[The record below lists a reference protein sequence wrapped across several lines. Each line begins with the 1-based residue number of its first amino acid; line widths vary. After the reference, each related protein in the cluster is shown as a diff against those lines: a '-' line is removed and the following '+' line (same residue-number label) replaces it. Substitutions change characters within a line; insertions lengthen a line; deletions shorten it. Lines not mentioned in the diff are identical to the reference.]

1 MKGGSSTIE
10 KLTKRINTKKKKK
23 RKVKVRTKKKEKK
36 RTMTKSRKSRKKRKT
51 RKKRNTKRNTK
62 RQKGGMEPLLVER
75 DPRRINPSSDSDE
88 YEDVPSRP
96 WHSRRLRGISSSSE
110 DGLTPLPSPTPN
122 EVGYIHPELGS
133 PDEDIPLY
141 FNTPLARVKNFRLAI
156 YKNKNDDGIIK
167 IDNQIEGIYF
177 SLSCG
182 MWFGI
187 SAAMRAHHIY
197 FGIPQEVIV
206 SADGYSRGRPP
217 PACERDVLGN
227 LILTLKSNA
236 VNGDRELGY
245 DLTFNIP
252 ESDKNATYVIYQD
265 K

>member
-1 MKGGSSTIE
+1 M
-10 KLTKRINTKKKKK
+10 
-23 RKVKVRTKKKEKK
+23 VRGQA
-36 RTMTKSRKSRKKRKT
+36 
-51 RKKRNTKRNTK
+51 KRNTKRNTKRNAK

-88 YEDVPSRP
+88 YEDVWLSP

-141 FNTPLARVKNFRLAI
+141 FNIPLARVKNFRLAI
-156 YKNKNDDGIIK
+156 YKNKHDDSEGGLIIK
-167 IDNQIEGIYF
+167 IHNQIEGLDFGVI
-177 SLSCG
+177 SGSG
-182 MWFGI
+182 NSREKVIVGRKVVGRRGGEGI
-187 SAAMRAHHIY
+187 S
-197 FGIPQEVIV
+197 FGDPQEVVLV
-206 SADGYSRGRPP
+206 STRNRITGAGRKG
-217 PACERDVLGN
+217 AGGQRDSLGN
-227 LILTLKSNA
+227 MILTLRA
-236 VNGDRELGY
+236 QDRMNGIVEPAY